1 MISNYEDI
9 KNEYGYIR
17 HQNLLKYE
25 EKKAKVYEENPEL
38 RDIDYEIISSYV
50 KKANGENVD
59 IDTLKDRRDKYLK
72 AHKILD
78 DYLEVK
84 YTCDKCKDTGFVD
97 GKKCSCYV
105 EKEIECFDKISH
117 FREYIKN
124 DNFTNLDDRYYNQD
138 IPMKEGTYREYMK
151 RVVLHI
157 KEQIAHIDEKGYN
170 AIFIGAAGTGK
181 TFLARCIGAEFL
193 KKNKSV
199 LYVNVNE
206 YLNSL
211 KPDYD
216 GEPLERYAVS
226 ADLFILDDL
235 GTESVTE
242 FSNSKLNYIIDKR
255 LSDGKSTIVTTN
267 HIPTELKQKYLDSMV
282 SRMMCMY
289 TRYTLKGDDLRR
301 IKYGK

>member
-25 EKKAKVYEENPEL
+25 EKKEKVYAENPEL
-38 RDIDYEIISSYV
+38 KDMDFEIISAYV
-50 KKANGENVD
+50 KKAKGEKVD
-59 IDTLKDRRDKYLK
+59 IDILRDKRAKYLET
-72 AHKILD
+72 HKIPD
-78 DYLEVK
+78 DYQEVV

-105 EKEIECFDKISH
+105 AKEIECFDKISH
-117 FREYIKN
+117 FREYIKD
-124 DNFTNLDDRYYNQD
+124 DNFANLDEKLYNQD
-138 IPMKEGTYREYMK
+138 VPMKEGTYKEYMK
-151 RVVLHI
+151 RVLLHI
-157 KEQIAHIDEKGYN
+157 KEQISHIDEKPYN

-181 TFLARCIGAEFL
+181 TFLARCIGAELL

-216 GEPLERYAVS
+216 GESLERYAIS

-255 LSDGKSTIVTTN
+255 IEDEKSTIITTN
-267 HIPTELKQKYLDSMV
+267 HVPTELKQKYLDSMV

-289 TRYTLKGDDLRR
+289 TRYILKGDDLRR